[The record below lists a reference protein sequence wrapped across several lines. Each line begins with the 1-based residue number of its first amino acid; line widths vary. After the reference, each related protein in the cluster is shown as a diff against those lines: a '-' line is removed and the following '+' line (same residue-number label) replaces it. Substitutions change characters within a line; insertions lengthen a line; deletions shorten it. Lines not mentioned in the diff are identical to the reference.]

1 MRYICVNLKRF
12 DIPEEYDGINNIAP
26 IHSWGS
32 YLAEH
37 IQKIAEKY
45 EEKAQFIVFF
55 PEAHLIPAMHVKNLC
70 SKWHIGGAGGLQR
83 GYGKERKFWGVYN
96 KSYSE
101 NIESAGMR
109 LCYHRTL

>member
-45 EEKAQFIVFF
+45 ED
-55 PEAHLIPAMHVKNLC
+55 
-70 SKWHIGGAGGLQR
+70 
-83 GYGKERKFWGVYN
+83 
-96 KSYSE
+96 
-101 NIESAGMR
+101 
-109 LCYHRTL
+109 